1 MSKDTGP
8 LGLYEL
14 TRQDAADLLSSLGQ
28 PRYRVD
34 QLWDGLYNQHLPIE
48 EISNLPSSLR
58 ERLAAEVA
66 PSFAVLADQ
75 TGDGGATRKWLFSSV
90 KDGAQAET
98 VLMRYQRRAT
108 VCVSSQAGCAMAC
121 SFCATG
127 QAGFDR
133 HLTSGEIVEQVVVA
147 ARNSPQRVSNVVFMG
162 MGEPLANVD
171 AVTDALGRLNQDLGI
186 GARHLTVSTI
196 GVVPGILALADFEL
210 PVTLAVSV
218 HAGDD
223 KLRESLV
230 PLQRRYPLTE
240 VLQAADEFRARRGR
254 RVTYE
259 YAMIAGVN
267 DSLNDAVALA
277 DKLVRYGGHVNLIP
291 YNPTPGLSAEA
302 TPPAKIAA
310 FAARLEAAGLT
321 ATVRRNRGVGIDAA
335 CGQLRNRIQPG

>member
-1 MSKDTGP
+1 
-8 LGLYEL
+8 
-14 TRQDAADLLSSLGQ
+14 
-28 PRYRVD
+28 
-34 QLWDGLYNQHLPIE
+34 
-48 EISNLPSSLR
+48 
-58 ERLAAEVA
+58 
-66 PSFAVLADQ
+66 
-75 TGDGGATRKWLFSSV
+75 
-90 KDGAQAET
+90 
-98 VLMRYQRRAT
+98 
-108 VCVSSQAGCAMAC
+108 
-121 SFCATG
+121 
-127 QAGFDR
+127 
-133 HLTSGEIVEQVVVA
+133 
-147 ARNSPQRVSNVVFMG
+147 